1 MSRRSKALII
11 GAVLLLVLG
20 GAGIAI
26 ALKVKHD
33 NDVQAQHEAAQAAAQ
48 AAEEARQERIQQERQ
63 NRQILVTDMEK
74 AITRYAERQ
83 SLQRYSLING
93 PILRTQCDPSGGH
106 IDTKSSTQDFSC
118 LAVHNVSG
126 GTLHGYRFSAT
137 ANYDRSSYSWRLGG

>member
-118 LAVHNVSG
+118 LAVRNESG